1 LRQEQTECKRTGHEY
16 DHHSYAI
23 NAMNEVKYRPLM
35 RPCRVHS
42 SNSVGDHMKSVLV
55 LSGLIVSAAVAQ
67 AQQIPNK
74 PDIAKGQAVAK
85 QVCSACHG
93 EDGNSTSPANPKIA
107 GQIFEYHQKQL
118 TNFKAN
124 AERKSVVMLAMVSSL
139 SPADMQNVAAYY
151 AAQKSKGGA
160 SGNKETFALGRDIY
174 RGGNASKGLAACA
187 ACHGPTGGGMP
198 AQYPRLAG
206 QFAEYTEAQMKSF
219 RTGERA
225 NDANKMM
232 RSIAAKM
239 SDDEIRAVSDYIAGL
254 P

>member
-1 LRQEQTECKRTGHEY
+1 MK
-16 DHHSYAI
+16 
-23 NAMNEVKYRPLM
+23 NA
-35 RPCRVHS
+35 
-42 SNSVGDHMKSVLV
+42 LV
-55 LSGLIVSAAVAQ
+55 LFGLVACAASAQ
-67 AQQIPNK
+67 AQQVPAK
-74 PDIAKGQAVAK
+74 PDIVKGQAIAK

-107 GQIFEYHQKQL
+107 GQILEYHQKQL
-118 TNFKAN
+118 ANFKAN
-124 AERKSVVMLAMVSSL
+124 SERKSVVMLAMVANL

-151 AAQKSKGGA
+151 AGQKSKAGVGQ
-160 SGNKETFALGRDIY
+160 SKETLALGRNIY
-174 RGGNASKGLAACA
+174 RGGNAPTGLVACA
-187 ACHGPTGGGMP
+187 ACHGPNGAGIP

-206 QFAEYTEAQMKSF
+206 QFAEYTEVQMKAF

-239 SDDEIRAVSDYIAGL
+239 SDDEIRAVADYIAGL